1 VDEKTLDM
9 VVRQVIEA
17 LKAKGLVVPAAAP
30 NPEKGTGS
38 AGRLAVPVPFSAGA
52 EDGKKGDRHRFQ
64 TAKSEPVPFFREHTA
79 GGNEVLVNPGK
90 KAAKAAPQPP
100 ARIFVTAELLAQRAA
115 ASTGGTIGLAANE
128 FLTPAA
134 EDLAEIKHWT
144 VQKTEPEKGTGSAGR
159 LAVPVPFSTDAED
172 AEKRG
177 QTPISNSRNR
187 SQSPF
192 FREIPNPSLLGLV
205 VAAPSDKVEN
215 LLAAMRI
222 DGLSVQSFNQT
233 ECWMRNLESLC
244 DALAGGEVKAAVLL
258 APYAADAMVLA
269 GKCKGVL
276 PVQGTRADSVAAAV
290 RHFGAN
296 LLMLEYAV
304 STYHEMRQMVRVFA
318 ASRPEPTNAPLVERL
333 ARREGRS

>member
-1 VDEKTLDM
+1 M
-9 VVRQVIEA
+9 IVRQVIEA
-17 LKAKGLVVPAAAP
+17 LKAKGLIAPAAAP

-38 AGRLAVPVPFSAGA
+38 ASRLAVPVPFSAGA
-52 EDGKKGDRHRFQ
+52 QDAEKRGQ
-64 TAKSEPVPFFREHTA
+64 TPISNGRNRSQSPFFREHTA

-90 KAAKAAPQPP
+90 KTAKAVVQPP
-100 ARIFVTAELLAQRAA
+100 ARSFVTAELLAQRAA
-115 ASTGGTIGLAANE
+115 GSTGGTIALAANE

-144 VQKTEPEKGTGSAGR
+144 VQKDGGNRDSGIGIRERQEK
-159 LAVPVPFSTDAED
+159 TDP
-172 AEKRG
+172 
-177 QTPISNSRNR
+177 QTPAPLSSL
-187 SQSPF
+187 SS
-192 FREIPNPSLLGLV
+192 IPNPASRNPKPETRIPNPGSLGLV
-205 VAAPSDKVEN
+205 VAAPSEKGEN

-233 ECWMRNLESLC
+233 DCWMCNLESLC
-244 DALAGGEVKAAVLL
+244 DALAGGAVKAAVLL

-296 LLMLEYAV
+296 LLVLEYAV
-304 STYHEMRQMVRVFA
+304 STYHEMRQMVRLFA
-318 ASRPEPTNAPLVERL
+318 AARPAPTHTRLVERL
-333 ARREGRS
+333 AQGEART